1 MNKRIKIYASILTVV
16 LMSSSAVQAAPR
28 VNSTTR
34 INNRQV
40 TGSVQDRV
48 QEAENKIEEFDNKI
62 ESTLAEVES
71 YKKKI
76 SETENSIKKSDQE
89 LKETEKKLKEQEEKF
104 KDRMRF
110 MYISGQTGY
119 IEVLFD
125 SEGFGD
131 FISRIDMV
139 KSILSHDKKALASIK
154 SNKEQIE
161 NKKKQLTNE
170 KEKLIGLKKDSENK
184 LAKAREDMKEQKKLI
199 AKLNQESRVYASN
212 IQVATTS
219 SNSNVK
225 NTGNSN
231 YTPSRG
237 GTVSGDAGQ
246 VLAYAQKFLGTPY
259 LWGGTTPSGFDCSGF
274 TQYVFR
280 HFGINLGRTT
290 YDQINDGVPVS
301 REDLQPGDLVFFGN
315 SSPTHV
321 GIYAGNNTYIH
332 APRTGDV
339 IKFSE
344 MTRKDFITGRR
355 VLR

>member
-16 LMSSSAVQAAPR
+16 LMSSSTVQAAPR
-28 VNSTTR
+28 VNSTQR

-40 TGSVQDRV
+40 TGSIQDRI
-48 QEAENKIEEFDNKI
+48 QEAENKIEQFDNKI
-62 ESTLAEVES
+62 ESTLSEVES
-71 YKKKI
+71 YKKRI
-76 SETENSIKKSDQE
+76 SETEKSIKKSDEE
-89 LKETEKKLKEQEEKF
+89 LKEAEKKLQEQQEKF
-104 KDRMRF
+104 KDRMRV

-119 IEVLFD
+119 IEVLFE

-139 KSILSHDKKALASIK
+139 KSILGHDKKVLTSIK
-154 SNKEQIE
+154 SNKEQIN

-170 KEKLIGLKKDSENK
+170 KEKLLVLKKDSESK
-184 LAKAREDMKEQKKLI
+184 LRKAREDMNEQKKLI
-199 AKLNQESRVYASN
+199 AKLNQESRVYAAN
-212 IQVATTS
+212 IQVAATS
-219 SNSNVK
+219 SNSNAQ
-225 NTGNSN
+225 NTMNS
-231 YTPSRG
+231 TPSRG

-259 LWGGTTPSGFDCSGF
+259 LWGGTTPNGFDCSGF

-280 HFGINLGRTT
+280 HFGVGLGRTT
-290 YDQINDGVPVS
+290 YDQINNGVSVS
-301 REDLQPGDLVFFGN
+301 RGELQPGDLVFFGK

-332 APRTGDV
+332 APRTGEV
-339 IKFSE
+339 IKFSA
-344 MTRKDFITGRR
+344 MTRRDFITGRR

>member
-1 MNKRIKIYASILTVV
+1 MNKRTKIYASILTVV
-16 LMSSSAVQAAPR
+16 LMSSSTVQAAPR
-28 VNSTTR
+28 VNSTQR

-40 TGSVQDRV
+40 TGSIQDRI
-48 QEAENKIEEFDNKI
+48 QEAENKIEQFDNKI
-62 ESTLAEVES
+62 ESTLSEVEN

-76 SETENSIKKSDQE
+76 SETEKNIKKSDEE
-89 LKETEKKLKEQEEKF
+89 LRETEKKLQEQQEKF
-104 KDRMRF
+104 KDRMRV

-119 IEVLFD
+119 IEVLFE

-139 KSILSHDKKALASIK
+139 KSILGHDKKVLSSIK
-154 SNKEQIE
+154 SSKEQIN
-161 NKKKQLTNE
+161 NKKKQLTNA
-170 KEKLIGLKKDSENK
+170 KEKLVALKNDSEQK
-184 LAKAREDMKEQKKLI
+184 LTKAREDMKEQKKLI
-199 AKLNQESRVYASN
+199 AKLNQESRVYATN

-219 SNSNVK
+219 SNSNSK
-225 NTGNSN
+225 NTMASN
-231 YTPSRG
+231 TTPSRG

-290 YDQINDGVPVS
+290 YDQINDGVSVS
-301 REDLQPGDLVFFGN
+301 RGELQPGDLVFFGK
-315 SSPTHV
+315 SGPTHM

-339 IKFSE
+339 IKFSA
-344 MTRKDFITGRR
+344 MTRGDFITGRR